1 MTGQDQRSDLV
12 RPYRLIFSPRIDW
25 LTMSLAKP
33 YLLTVAKR
41 IWLAKDIS
49 TKTDWLKFP
58 YETTWLVENPA
69 WKNLIDWNTSML
81 KTDLQNSGAS
91 TVDPPTR
98 PCPFDLWPSSETMF
112 FWPLTLL
119 WDHVFFIFDLR
130 QTHTHTDR
138 QTHFSFFH
146 MTLPSVEG
154 ILIGQKTDLKKVRLA
169 ENPAWKKFDW

>member
-41 IWLAKDIS
+41 IWLAKDIG

-69 WKNLIDWNTSML
+69 WKNYKYFKIS
-81 KTDLQNSGAS
+81 AS
-91 TVDPPTR
+91 
-98 PCPFDLWPSSETMF
+98 E
-112 FWPLTLL
+112 
-119 WDHVFFIFDLR
+119 I
-130 QTHTHTDR
+130 
-138 QTHFSFFH
+138 
-146 MTLPSVEG
+146 
-154 ILIGQKTDLKKVRLA
+154 A
-169 ENPAWKKFDW
+169 